1 MTGSLPLAAG
11 SLSMISN
18 ATSGMWK
25 SAEIPKK
32 FRFKC

>member
-1 MTGSLPLAAG
+1 MTDSLPLAAG
-11 SLSMISN
+11 SLSIISN
-18 ATSGMWK
+18 ATSGMRK